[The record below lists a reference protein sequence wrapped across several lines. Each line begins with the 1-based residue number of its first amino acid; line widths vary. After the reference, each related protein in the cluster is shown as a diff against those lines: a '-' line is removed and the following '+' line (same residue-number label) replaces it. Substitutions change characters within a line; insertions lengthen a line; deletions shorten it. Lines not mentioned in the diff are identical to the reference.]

1 MKFISYL
8 TLAVVALALPFGN
21 AFGMAQKTP
30 SAQPNRYDRILEII
44 RTSAAKR
51 DAANVKGKAGMQKGQ
66 KDVDE
71 APLYKGI
78 AAGPESTQEFGTA
91 ATLAGKTMQTAQGTK
106 TMRTALQTQ
115 QFNTAQGTQ
124 QFKTAQGTQ
133 AYKTA
138 QQTQQF
144 DTALQTG
151 VLPQFKTAR
160 EETQFLTALQ
170 DQVRAARVDD
180 TLPAGQGW
188 GDYIRE
194 RLAWLIGHPYG
205 NPE

>member
-78 AAGPESTQEFGTA
+78 PAGPESTQEFGTA
-91 ATLAGKTMQTAQGTK
+91 ATLAGKTMRTAQGTK

-115 QFNTAQGTQ
+115 QFNTA
-124 QFKTAQGTQ
+124 
-133 AYKTA
+133 
-138 QQTQQF
+138 
-144 DTALQTG
+144 LQTG
-151 VLPQFKTAR
+151 TLPRFNTSQDEA
-160 EETQFLTALQ
+160 QFLTALQ
-170 DQVRAARVDD
+170 DEIRATPDD
-180 TLPAGQGW
+180 GTNPNRQGW
-188 GDYIRE
+188 LSWIGDQ
-194 RLAWLIGHPYG
+194 LAWLAGHPY
-205 NPE
+205 

>member
-1 MKFISYL
+1 MKYTNYI
-8 TLAVVALALPFGN
+8 TLALIALALPFGN
-21 AFGMAQKTP
+21 AFGMAQRP
-30 SAQPNRYDRILEII
+30 SSAPQNRYERILEII

-51 DAANVKGKAGMQKGQ
+51 DAAGVKGKAGMQKGQ
-66 KDVDE
+66 KDIE
-71 APLYKGI
+71 EGPAYKGI
-78 AAGPESTQEFGTA
+78 AAGPESTQEFDTA
-91 ATLAGKTMQTAQGTK
+91 ATVGAQGFKTAQ
-106 TMRTALQTQ
+106 QTQ
-115 QFNTAQGTQ
+115 Q